1 MYTDNARTFKRAS
14 RELCALWKTIRHA
27 DVQAYFAASSI
38 SWKFIVEGAPW
49 WGGFYE
55 RLVRS
60 IKLTLKKMLGRRLV
74 DAAELSTILNEVEA
88 IVNSRPLTFVFN
100 DVSESTPLS
109 PACFLIGRRLTALP
123 PSDELISQSTLT
135 SLKRMW
141 GKRERMLD

>member
-1 MYTDNARTFKRAS
+1 M
-14 RELCALWKTIRHA
+14 
-27 DVQAYFAASSI
+27 
-38 SWKFIVEGAPW
+38 EGAPW